1 MAPIMELPQIGH
13 RITGGVGSAGPDE
26 ISHVVNVAACAGC
39 AAEGEARGRPG
50 WDRAEGGK
58 MGGSARVQVALN
70 TGWDSVMSEMH
81 RAAVAAPSCR

>member
-1 MAPIMELPQIGH
+1 MAPVMELSQIGH

-50 WDRAEGGK
+50 WDRAEGGRN
-58 MGGSARVQVALN
+58 GRLSQGASGPEHRVGLSHV
-70 TGWDSVMSEMH
+70 
-81 RAAVAAPSCR
+81 